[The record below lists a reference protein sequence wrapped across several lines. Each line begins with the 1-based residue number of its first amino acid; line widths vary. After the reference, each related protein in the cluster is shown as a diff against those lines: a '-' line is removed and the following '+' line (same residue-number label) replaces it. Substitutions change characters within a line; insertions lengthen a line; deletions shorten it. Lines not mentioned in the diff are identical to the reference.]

1 MKKRVLCLY
10 RVSTKQQVNAEDDIP
25 VQRRECLDF
34 INRMPGWEFVGEK
47 LEKGVSGFK
56 VSASKRDAIQEI
68 RQMAEKKEFDILL
81 VFMFD
86 RLGRREDETPFLV
99 EWFVNHGIEVWSTR
113 EGQQRIDNR
122 GDKLMNYIRYWMAG
136 GESEKTSLRVKAAHT
151 QMTEDG
157 VWRGGKVP
165 YGYRLVHKGRMGKK
179 NRQLYDLEVD
189 PEQAILVQDLFQ
201 MLGKGGLGTLRAANA
216 LNQKYPDCG
225 KTWTPQ
231 TVREMAKNP
240 IYTGRFHM
248 NDTVSEPIEEL
259 RLISDADFAFI
270 HRAMQDRIP
279 RKERMPKKEN
289 GDYGETKWS
298 ASDHS
303 AKLLCGLLYCK
314 ACGGKM
320 VGSYNKKK
328 TQNTVHYW
336 PVYRCYRG
344 ALSSRRRENEQYSYT
359 AEKIESAVLTVVRS
373 YFASFARDAEAV
385 WKEQVRRQL
394 RTKHDDLIRELQA
407 KVEKLQKQQTKL
419 RQEVVNSLSGDSS
432 FDTPLLKSLLDENVV
447 SLKEAEA
454 QLAECQKEKDTEE
467 SRLKN
472 MYEQFSRIA
481 AWSEEFDTAD
491 VETKKMI
498 LARIIEKITIEKG
511 YKIHISFYLTR
522 EEIMKEVHSGEVE
535 ISEADTWYLTGT

>member
-34 INRMPGWEFVGEK
+34 INRMPDWEFAGEK

-68 RQMAEKKEFDILL
+68 RAMAERNEFDVLL

-99 EWFVNHGIEVWSTR
+99 EWFVDHGIEVWSTR

-165 YGYRLVHKGRMGKK
+165 FGYRLVHNGRIGKK
-179 NRQLYDLEVD
+179 NRQLYDLEID
-189 PEQAILVQDLFQ
+189 PEQAIVVQDLFR
-201 MLGKGGLGTLRAANA
+201 MLGKEGLGTLRAANA
-216 LNQKYPDCG
+216 LTELHPECG
-225 KTWTPQ
+225 KVWAPQ
-231 TVREMAKNP
+231 TIRAMAKNP
-240 IYTGRFHM
+240 IYTGRLHM
-248 NDTVSEPIEEL
+248 NDTLSEPIESL

-279 RKERMPKKEN
+279 RKERMPRKDN
-289 GDYGETKWS
+289 GDYGETKWE

-303 AKLLCGLLYCK
+303 AKLLSGLLYCG

-328 TQNTVHYW
+328 CGDKTHFW

-344 ALSSRRRENEQYSYT
+344 APRCRRGENEQYSYT
-359 AEKIESAVLTVVRS
+359 ADKIEKAVLAVVRT
-373 YFASFARDAEAV
+373 YFATFTRDAETV

-394 RTKHDDLIRELQA
+394 RNKHDERIQELQS
-407 KVEKLQKQQTKL
+407 KLDKLQKQQTNL
-419 RQEVVNSLSGDSS
+419 RQEVVRSLSGDST
-432 FDTPLLKSLLDENVV
+432 FDAPLLKSLLDENVIAV
-447 SLKEAEA
+447 REAEA
-454 QLAECQKEKDTEE
+454 QLAEFQKEKDTEE
-467 SRLKN
+467 SKLKN
-472 MYEQFSRIA
+472 MYSQFSRIS
-481 AWSEEFDTAD
+481 AWSEEFETAD

-498 LARIIEKITIEKG
+498 LARIIEKITVEKG

-522 EEIMKEVHSGEVE
+522 EEILKELQSDEVAV
-535 ISEADTWYLTGT
+535 SESDTWYLTGT

>member
-1 MKKRVLCLY
+1 ME
-10 RVSTKQQVNAEDDIP
+10 N
-25 VQRRECLDF
+25 RREGRTLPYYGLLNGEIICEATAF
-34 INRMPGWEFVGEK
+34 IKPDPDEDAEGLIDETTAYLCAFRTNPPYRGQGYFSKLFAYMIEDLRTRGYERVTVGVEPEEVVNKQIYAHYGFAEFVK
-47 LEKGVSGFK
+47 T
-56 VSASKRDAIQEI
+56 DT
-68 RQMAEKKEFDILL
+68 
-81 VFMFD
+81 
-86 RLGRREDETPFLV
+86 ET
-99 EWFVNHGIEVWSTR
+99 
-113 EGQQRIDNR
+113 
-122 GDKLMNYIRYWMAG
+122 
-136 GESEKTSLRVKAAHT
+136 
-151 QMTEDG
+151 
-157 VWRGGKVP
+157 
-165 YGYRLVHKGRMGKK
+165 
-179 NRQLYDLEVD
+179 
-189 PEQAILVQDLFQ
+189 
-201 MLGKGGLGTLRAANA
+201 
-216 LNQKYPDCG
+216 YPDG
-225 KTWTPQ
+225 
-231 TVREMAKNP
+231 TVINVEYYAK
-240 IYTGRFHM
+240 
-248 NDTVSEPIEEL
+248 
-259 RLISDADFAFI
+259 
-270 HRAMQDRIP
+270 
-279 RKERMPKKEN
+279 
-289 GDYGETKWS
+289 
-298 ASDHS
+298 
-303 AKLLCGLLYCK
+303 KL
-314 ACGGKM
+314 
-320 VGSYNKKK
+320 S
-328 TQNTVHYW
+328 QNTVHYW

-394 RTKHDDLIRELQA
+394 RNKHDDRIRELQA

-522 EEIMKEVHSGEVE
+522 EEIMKELHSGEVE